1 MYTEEEKRQAITDL
15 VEDLS
20 KLSFGELMK
29 AQGFVLGLKA
39 NQGAA

>member
-1 MYTEEEKRQAITDL
+1 MCTEEEKRQVITEL
-15 VEDLS
+15 VEDLG

-29 AQGFVLGLKA
+29 AQGFVLGLQA